1 MDTLHTHG
9 NLAEYPH
16 FESSITK
23 FLALQVRHF
32 KSEGPY
38 QVIVQ
43 QGGGGSGEVRGHQ
56 AWERSSFNTK
66 DKFFFFVSILV
77 KHGWFIGFSFHF
89 DFGEII

>member
-9 NLAEYPH
+9 NLAEYPQ

-38 QVIVQ
+38 QVVVQ
-43 QGGGGSGEVRGHQ
+43 QGGGGSGR
-56 AWERSSFNTK
+56 WECS
-66 DKFFFFVSILV
+66 DQL
-77 KHGWFIGFSFHF
+77 GWVG
-89 DFGEII
+89 G